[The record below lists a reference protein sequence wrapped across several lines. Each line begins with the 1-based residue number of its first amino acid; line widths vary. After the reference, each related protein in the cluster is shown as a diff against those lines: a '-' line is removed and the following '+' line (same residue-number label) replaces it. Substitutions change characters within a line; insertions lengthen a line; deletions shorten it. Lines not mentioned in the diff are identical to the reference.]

1 MSEQRLR
8 TADLLLVSM
17 PFGPQTIQ
25 PSLALSLLKAEV
37 APLGISSRVLYFTL
51 KFAQR
56 IGLRLYADVAYTEPT
71 IHGFVGDW
79 VFNAA
84 LFESL
89 DHDEDGYVN
98 DILRGHSQDFREAR
112 DNLLP
117 VSEKVIAEM
126 LDVRSKT
133 VAFLDE
139 CLEEVLRHR
148 PRIVGFTSTFQQ
160 HVAALALARRIKQE
174 APETF
179 VVFGGANCEGVMG
192 VEMVRQFGFVDA
204 VVSGEADLVF
214 PDLVQRV
221 LEGRSHQDLPGVNT
235 RQNSGFSP
243 LGGAHYS
250 HGPMV
255 RDMDA
260 LPYPEF
266 DDFFEQFAA
275 IDLGLDKTA
284 HRPRL
289 MFETSRGCWWGEK
302 AHCTFCGLNGG
313 TMTFRAKSEQRAL
326 AELLYLHERFPGC
339 SVSVTDN
346 ILDMKYFKNFVP
358 ELAAREIDLEL
369 FYEIK
374 ANLRKDQIKL
384 LRDAG
389 IMDIQPGIES
399 FSDPVLELMRKGI
412 KGLQN
417 IQLLKWC
424 KEYGVRPHWNML
436 WGFPG
441 EPPEEYARVADLIPL
456 LVHLPPAGGGGIIRL
471 DRFSPNFDH
480 AEELGFADVAPYP
493 AYHYIYPLPPD
504 VVANLAYFFTYRYR
518 EPRDIQS
525 YTGPIRERMS
535 AWKKA
540 HESSDLF
547 SVDKGTQLL
556 IWDLRPMAKA
566 PLTVLAGILRRVY
579 LACDGICSLSRIRE
593 IVHEETGEGLAAE
606 QIDELLW
613 PLIDRGLM
621 IREGFCCLALAIP
634 LGEYSPSEEVAE
646 RLQQVISQ
654 LGETSGD
661 QVRIKL
667 PACLDGSEVIPAAVH
682 A

>member
-1 MSEQRLR
+1 MSEQRSR

-37 APLGISSRVLYFTL
+37 RPLGISSRVLYFTL
-51 KFAQR
+51 RFAQR

-71 IHGFVGDW
+71 THGFVGDW

-84 LFESL
+84 LFDSL

-98 DILRGHSQDFREAR
+98 DILRGQSQDFREAR

-174 APETF
+174 TPETF

-192 VEMVRQFGFVDA
+192 VEVVRQFGFVDA

-275 IDLGLDKTA
+275 IDLGFDKA
-284 HRPRL
+284 ERRPRL

-313 TMTFRAKSEQRAL
+313 TMAFRAKSERRAL
-326 AELLYLHERFPGC
+326 DELLYLHEQFPGC

-389 IMDIQPGIES
+389 ILDIQPGIES
-399 FSDPVLELMRKGI
+399 FSDHVLELMRKGV

-504 VVANLAYFFTYRYR
+504 VVENLAYFFTYRYR

-535 AWKKA
+535 AWTKA

-547 SVDKGTQLL
+547 SVDKGNQLL

-566 PLTVLAGILRRVY
+566 PLTVLAGILRCVY
-579 LACDGICSLSRIRE
+579 LACDGICSTSRIRE
-593 IVHEETGEGLAAE
+593 IVHEETGEMLAAE
-606 QIDELLW
+606 QIDDLLW

-621 IREGFCCLALAIP
+621 IRDGLCYLGLAIP

-667 PACLDGSEVIPAAVH
+667 PACLDGSEVIPAAAH